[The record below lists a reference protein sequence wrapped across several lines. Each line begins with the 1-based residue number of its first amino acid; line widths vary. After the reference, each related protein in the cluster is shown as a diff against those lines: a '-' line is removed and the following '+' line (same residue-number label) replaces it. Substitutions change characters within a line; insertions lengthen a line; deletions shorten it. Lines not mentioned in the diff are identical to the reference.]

1 MFKDLRIGVVGVGFW
16 GRNHLRVLKELGIG
30 VTAICDVD
38 LDKAKALAK
47 DYGVKHF
54 YKSLDEMLRR
64 EKLDAVNVCTPSITH
79 AECAVKALQA
89 GLHVFVEKPL
99 ASTLDECIEII
110 DAMNSSGR
118 IVMTGFI
125 ERFNP
130 AVMKAIEI
138 LEAGEI
144 GEIIMLHGRRIGW
157 WPERIG
163 DVGVV
168 KDTAIHDIDLT
179 RFIFKQDPAEVY
191 ARGGKHVHKL
201 EDHVQS
207 ILTFEDGSKVAFI
220 EANWLTPRKKREME
234 ITGSNGVLSIKFLTQ
249 EVSLEKADIVIEPII
264 RQREPLKLE
273 LEHFLECVSKGVKPM
288 ADAVDGLKAV
298 AIADAMLES
307 MRSGKVVELD
317 LKSLR

>member
-1 MFKDLRIGVVGVGFW
+1 
-16 GRNHLRVLKELGIG
+16 VLKELGIA
-30 VTAICDVD
+30 VTAVCDID

-54 YKSLDEMLRR
+54 YKSLDEMLKR
-64 EKLDAVNVCTPSITH
+64 EELDAVNICTPSITH

-99 ASTLDECIEII
+99 ASTLDECLKII
-110 DAMNSSGR
+110 DAMNSSGK

-130 AVMKAIEI
+130 AVMKAVEI
-138 LEAGEI
+138 LEAGEL

-207 ILTFEDGSKVAFI
+207 ILTFEDESKVAFI
-220 EANWLTPRKKREME
+220 EANWLTPRKKREMT
-234 ITGSNGVLSIKFLTQ
+234 ITGSNGVLSIRFLSQ
-249 EVSLEKADIVIEPII
+249 ELVLEKADIVIEPII
-264 RQREPLKLE
+264 KQREPLKLE
-273 LEHFLECVSKGVKPM
+273 LQHFIECISTGKKPL

-298 AIADAMLES
+298 AIAEAILES
-307 MRSGKVVELD
+307 MEKEKIVEID
-317 LKSLR
+317 LKSLI